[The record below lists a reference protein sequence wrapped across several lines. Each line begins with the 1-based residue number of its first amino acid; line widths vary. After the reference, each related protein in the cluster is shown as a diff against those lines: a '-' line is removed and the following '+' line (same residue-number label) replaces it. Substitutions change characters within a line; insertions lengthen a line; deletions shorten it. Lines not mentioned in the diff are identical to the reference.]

1 VAAKTSN
8 GRPSLQ
14 RDLAAAIE
22 GEVRFD
28 AGGRALYATDLS
40 IYRQVPIGVVVPRT
54 VDDVVRTVEICRD
67 HGAPIVGRGGGTSL
81 VGQCTNEAVVVDC
94 SKYLNRILEI
104 DAERKLA
111 RVQPGVVCDDLKL
124 TAEEHGLTWGPDPA
138 THQYATV
145 GGMLGNNSCGV
156 HSVLTEFY
164 GGGPRTAD
172 NVDALDVVT
181 YRGER
186 LRVGQGE
193 DGLPLDLVSKLRA
206 IRDRYGD
213 LVRERYPKIPRRVS
227 GYNLDELLPERRF
240 HVARTLA
247 GTEST
252 CAITLE
258 ATLRLVDNP
267 AHRVLLV
274 LGYPDQYVAADH
286 IVEIREHR
294 PIGIECVDHTVTDNM
309 RRQGMH
315 PAAVELYPDGGAW
328 LLVEFG
334 ADSAEEAAEKAHAL
348 ERQLG
353 KDGPVTKL
361 VEDAAEQKLVWLV
374 RESSIGASRIPRKL
388 ETWPTFEDSSVAPEK
403 LGAYLRDF
411 KKLLDKH
418 GLHCVFFGHYGQG
431 CAHTRIGFDLKTAEG
446 IAGFRRFHEE
456 ATDLVLSYGG
466 SLSGEHGDGQAHG
479 WALEKMYG
487 PELVDAFRDFKRAW
501 DPDWKLN
508 PGKKID
514 AYEPDANLRL
524 GPGYRPKQVRTYF
537 SFPDDGFSFAAAAE
551 RCFGVGLCRK
561 HDTGT
566 MCPSYMATLEE
577 KHTTRGRAHLLFEFL
592 RGEVIGRTGWRD
604 EAVKEALDLC
614 LACKGCKGECPVQV
628 DVATYK
634 AEFLAHYY
642 ARRLRPRVAYALGLL
657 PWWARLAER
666 APRLANALTR
676 AAPAGRLLKRAAEIA
691 PERELP
697 RFADETFKAW
707 FGRRGAAG
715 RGDRRVILW
724 PDTFSNYFDPQ
735 VGRAA
740 VNVLESAGLRVEVP
754 QRPLCCGRP
763 LYDFGMLRL
772 AKRWLRQIL
781 EELGPAI
788 ADGVPV
794 VGLEPSCLAVF
805 RDELPNLL
813 PHDEDAKRLSRQAFL
828 LSEFLEREVDG
839 WQPPKLSRKALVHG
853 HCHHKALMKL
863 DDEQAVLAKLG
874 LDFDVVDS
882 GCCGMAGSFGYH
894 AGEHYDVSMKVGER
908 VLLPAVRRADLDTLI
923 VADGFSCREQIA
935 HGTGREPLHLA
946 EVIDLALSEARR
958 PRERAERPP
967 RAARAASSPRG
978 RR

>member
-1 VAAKTSN
+1 VSARTGNRRTSL
-8 GRPSLQ
+8 GRE
-14 RDLAAAIE
+14 LAAAID

-28 AGGRALYATDLS
+28 SGGRALYATDLS
-40 IYRQVPIGVVVPRT
+40 IYRQVPIGVVLPRT
-54 VDDVVRTVEICRD
+54 VDDIVRTVEICGAHD
-67 HGAPIVGRGGGTSL
+67 APILGRGGGTSL
-81 VGQCTNEAVVVDC
+81 VGQCTNEAVVIDC

-124 TAEEHGLTWGPDPA
+124 AAEEYGLTWGPDPA

-172 NVDALDVVT
+172 NLEELEMVT
-181 YRGER
+181 YRGHR
-186 LRVGQGE
+186 LRVGRGE
-193 DGLPLDLVSKLRA
+193 NGLSEEFAAKLRA
-206 IRDRYGD
+206 IRDRYGE
-213 LVRERYPKIPRRVS
+213 LVRERYPQIPRRVS
-227 GYNLDELLPERRF
+227 GYNLDELLPERGF
-240 HVARTLA
+240 HVARSLA

-267 AHRVLLV
+267 AHRALLV

-286 IVEIREHR
+286 IVEIREQR

-315 PAAVELYPDGGAW
+315 PQAVELYPDGGAW

-334 ADSAEEAAEKAHAL
+334 GDSAKEAAEKARAL
-348 ERQLG
+348 ERLLG
-353 KDGPVTKL
+353 DDGPVTKL
-361 VEDAAEQKLVWLV
+361 VEDRGEQKLVWLV

-418 GLHCVFFGHYGQG
+418 ELHCVFFGHYGQG

-446 IAGFRRFHEE
+446 IKGFRRFHEE
-456 ATDLVLSYGG
+456 ATELVLSYGG

-487 PELVDAFRDFKRAW
+487 PELIEAFREFKRVW

-514 AYEPDANLRL
+514 AYEPDTNLRL
-524 GPGYRPKQVRTYF
+524 GPGYRPKQPRTHF
-537 SFPDDGFSFAAAAE
+537 SFHEDGFSFAAAAE

-561 HDTGT
+561 HDAGT

-577 KHTTRGRAHLLFEFL
+577 KHTTRGRAHLLFEML
-592 RGEVIGRTGWRD
+592 RGEVIGRNGWRD
-604 EAVKEALDLC
+604 QAVKEALDLC

-628 DVATYK
+628 DIATYK

-642 ARRLRPRVAYALGLL
+642 ARRLRPRIAYALGLL

-666 APRLANALTR
+666 APRIANTLTGES
-676 AAPAGRLLKRAAEIA
+676 PAGRLLKRAAGIA
-691 PERELP
+691 PDRDLP
-697 RFADETFKAW
+697 RFAAETFKTW
-707 FGRRGAAG
+707 CRGRPASP
-715 RGDRRVILW
+715 GDKRVILW
-724 PDTFSNYFDPQ
+724 PDTFTNYFHPQ

-740 VNVLESAGLRVEVP
+740 VEVLEAAGLRVEVP

-763 LYDFGMLRL
+763 LYDFGMLQL

-781 EELGPAI
+781 DELRPAI
-788 ADGVPV
+788 AEGVPII
-794 VGLEPSCLAVF
+794 GLEPSCLAVF
-805 RDELPNLL
+805 RDELPNLF
-813 PHDEDAKRLSRQAFL
+813 PHDEDARRLSRQSFL
-828 LSEFLEREVDG
+828 LSEFLARNLDG
-839 WQPPKLSRKALVHG
+839 WGPPTLARKALVHG

-874 LDFDVVDS
+874 VDFEVVDS

-894 AGEHYDVSMKVGER
+894 AGEHYNVSIKVGER
-908 VLLPAVRRADLDTLI
+908 VLLPAVRRADADTLL
-923 VADGFSCREQIA
+923 VADGFSCRGQIA
-935 HGTGREPLHLA
+935 HGTGREALHLA
-946 EVIDLALSEARR
+946 EVIQLALNEAEPTRESAEAR
-958 PRERAERPP
+958 
-967 RAARAASSPRG
+967 AAHAASSPD
-978 RR
+978 